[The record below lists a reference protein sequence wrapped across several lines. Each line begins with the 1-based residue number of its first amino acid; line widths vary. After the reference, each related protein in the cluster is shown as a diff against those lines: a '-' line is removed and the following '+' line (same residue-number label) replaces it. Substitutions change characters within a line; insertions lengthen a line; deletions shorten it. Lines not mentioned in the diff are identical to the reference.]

1 MLRVFNRA
9 NFTRFHTNPP
19 PMKAL
24 FLSLFL
30 AFFVSCLPAP
40 SFAQCRIRIM
50 DVRELTLQADLILR
64 VKVGKVKAVRTPMYG
79 QLATLDVI
87 EVIYGDARI
96 KQVQVWALSNTY
108 CAMDSYAPEQEMLV
122 FLVRDQTLYKTLNL
136 QYGEF
141 SISNGVTVEGW
152 RGDFNNPGLTYS
164 KNFSDVK
171 REVLGYLEDVRKAR
185 PPQ

>member
-9 NFTRFHTNPP
+9 NFTRFRTNPP

-24 FLSLFL
+24 FLSLLL

-122 FLVRDQTLYKTLNL
+122 FLVRDQTLYN
-136 QYGEF
+136 
-141 SISNGVTVEGW
+141 
-152 RGDFNNPGLTYS
+152 DFNNPALTSS